1 MTQANLMDETKDK
14 VIALCSA
21 ARRQLAEA
29 VTVQDLKTVRDVGE
43 AAVRLA
49 KSRRDVGVQALL
61 EGMEIVRRAERQ
73 LGSMLPEVVKRG
85 GDRAKSHNVTLLS
98 DLGIER
104 MQSSRFQ
111 RMAQLPDEEFEAWIA
126 SCRESGEEMTQ
137 AAALKLADRHKP
149 KPVEPSIDEYE
160 SGAVSD
166 LGELL
171 QRGLRYGCIYA
182 DPPWAYSNKATRA
195 NVEDEYKSTM
205 TVDEICQEPVA
216 QLAADDC
223 HLHLWTTNAFL
234 FDARRVMEAWGF
246 EYKSCFVWVKPQM
259 GIGNYWRVSHEFML
273 LGIRGKPEFRRRDCM
288 SWGQFDRTA
297 HSRKPRDVRSLVE
310 SVSPGP
316 FLELYG
322 RETVSNWM
330 VYGNEVAR
338 TLFDG
343 INA

>member
-1 MTQANLMDETKDK
+1 MDETKDK

-21 ARRQLAEA
+21 AKRQLAEA

-73 LGSMLPEVVKRG
+73 LGAMLPEVVKRG
-85 GDRAKSHNVTLLS
+85 GDRAKSHDVTLLS
-98 DLGIER
+98 DLGIQK

-111 RMAQLPDEEFEAWIA
+111 RLAQLPDDTFEAWIA

-137 AAALKLADRHKP
+137 AAALKLAERHKP

-234 FDARRVMEAWGF
+234 FDAQRVMEAWGF

-273 LGIRGKPEFRRRDCM
+273 LGIRGKPDFRRRDCM
-288 SWGQFDRTA
+288 SWGEFDRTT
-297 HSRKPRDVRSLVE
+297 HSKKPAGVRKLVE

-316 FLELYG
+316 YLELYG
-322 RETVSNWM
+322 RETVPNWM

-343 INA
+343 SAA

>member
-1 MTQANLMDETKDK
+1 MDETKDK

-49 KSRRDVGVQALL
+49 KSRRDVGYEALI

-73 LGSMLPEVVKRG
+73 MGAMLPQITGGRG
-85 GDRAKSHNVTLLS
+85 RKEKSQRATFLS
-98 DLGIER
+98 DLGINR
-104 MQSSRFQ
+104 DQSSRFQ
-111 RMAQLPDEEFEAWIA
+111 RLAQLPEEAFESWLV
-126 SCRESGEEMTQ
+126 SCRMNGDEMTQ
-137 AAALKLADRHKP
+137 SAALKLAKKLKP
-149 KPVEPSIDEYE
+149 KAESPSIDEYE
-160 SGAVSD
+160 SGAVAD

-182 DPPWAYSNKATRA
+182 DPPWAYANKGTRA
-195 NVEDEYKSTM
+195 NVEDTYKSTM
-205 TVDEICQEPVA
+205 TVDEICQEPVS

-234 FDARRVMEAWGF
+234 FDAKRVMESWGF

-297 HSRKPRDVRSLVE
+297 HSKKPKDVRRLVE
-310 SVSPGP
+310 SVSHGP
-316 FLELYG
+316 YLELYG
-322 RETVSNWM
+322 RETVPNWM

-338 TLFDG
+338 TLFDEP
-343 INA
+343 AR

>member
-1 MTQANLMDETKDK
+1 MDETKDK

-49 KSRRDVGVQALL
+49 KSRRDVGVGALL

-73 LGSMLPEVVKRG
+73 LGQMIPKVCG
-85 GDRAKSHNVTLLS
+85 GKGRRPKCNTLLHLS
-98 DLGIER
+98 DVGIER
-104 MQSSRFQ
+104 MESSRFQ
-111 RMAQLPDEEFEAWIA
+111 RLAQLPEDQFEAWIA
-126 SCRESGEEMTQ
+126 SCREAGEEMTQ
-137 AAALKLADRHKP
+137 SAALKLAAKLKP
-149 KPVEPSIDEYE
+149 EAVQPSIDEYE
-160 SGAVSD
+160 SGAVAH
-166 LGELL
+166 LGELVE
-171 QRGLRYGCIYA
+171 RGFRYGCIYA

-195 NVEDEYKSTM
+195 NVEDTYKSTM
-205 TVDEICQEPVA
+205 TVDEICEEPVS
-216 QLAADDC
+216 QLAAADC

-273 LGIRGKPEFRRRDCM
+273 LGLRGKPEFRRRDCM
-288 SWGQFDRTA
+288 SWGEFDRTA
-297 HSRKPRDVRSLVE
+297 HSKKPGAVRKIVE

-316 FLELYG
+316 YLELYG
-322 RETVSNWM
+322 RETVPNWM

-338 TLFDG
+338 TLFDEPVR
-343 INA
+343 

>member
-1 MTQANLMDETKDK
+1 MDETKDK
-14 VIALCSA
+14 VMALCSA

-49 KSRRDVGVQALL
+49 KSRRDVGIEALL
-61 EGMEIVRRAERQ
+61 EGTEVVRRAEWQ
-73 LGSMLPEVVKRG
+73 MGTMLPSVVKKG
-85 GDRAKSHNVTLLS
+85 GDMTKLHDATSLK
-98 DLGIER
+98 DLGIEKT
-104 MQSSRFQ
+104 QSSRFQ
-111 RMAQLPDEEFEAWIA
+111 RIASLSREQFEAWIA
-126 SCRESGEEMTQ
+126 SCREAKEEMTQ
-137 AAALKLADRHKP
+137 AAALKLAIKLKP
-149 KPVEPSIDEYE
+149 KVVEPSIDEYE
-160 SGAVSD
+160 SGAVAD
-166 LGELL
+166 LGELV
-171 QRGLRYGCIYA
+171 QRGVRYGCIYA

-195 NVEDEYKSTM
+195 NVEDEYRSTM
-205 TVDEICQEPVA
+205 TVDEICQEPVS

-234 FDARRVMEAWGF
+234 FEAKRVIEAWGF

-288 SWGQFDRTA
+288 SWGEFDRTA
-297 HSRKPRDVRSLVE
+297 HSKKPAAVRRLIE

-316 FLELYG
+316 YLELYG
-322 RETVSNWM
+322 RETVPNWM

-338 TLFDG
+338 TLFDEPVR
-343 INA
+343 